1 MYSAIDT
8 DKLTRP
14 GRFLLD
20 DIVLVSYQS
29 ADGSN
34 KNAKS
39 ISIKTQ
45 VLEIDLYETLDGAG
59 LSGSV
64 VVADGQSVI
73 SHLPL
78 TGYERIEFKLYTPG
92 TSRGYDFTS
101 VTGHP
106 MFIYKI
112 SNRTPLT
119 PRSQIYV
126 LHFCSRE
133 MIDNE
138 MIRVNRTMTGSV
150 DTMVADIMRTDLDS
164 KKNLIVEETRG
175 LHKFAMPR
183 VKPMNAIARLSSMS
197 EPLKYNSSGMLF
209 YEDSTGFRFRS
220 LENMLAIGGVA
231 RPVSAKFQQKPRN
244 VKGGSGETD
253 VIKEMQTVDGYTI
266 KDQFDTLKNLS
277 NGVYASRTVTHDMFN
292 KTFSEIDFDYNLY
305 FPTIFH
311 TEHDGSGGKVDSKS
325 QLPLFNFKENKM
337 ISDKPEG
344 RLNLISTT
352 ENIQN
357 DYEGPD
363 GERIYPAN
371 MAQKLS
377 FRSQSIGLDCKG
389 FTGIS
394 VGDLCSFEVPSYEP
408 VKRDNPMDIDP
419 YMSGRYLIRRI
430 HHNINTAKDMHTM
443 NLECVKDA
451 VRVAY
456 PEENIDTFT
465 NRENLDSITYLQYQL
480 DEALINE
487 ANQETHNDVMA

>member
-1 MYSAIDT
+1 MYSSIDQNKL
-8 DKLTRP
+8 DKP

-20 DIVLVSYQS
+20 DVVLVSYQS

-39 ISIKTQ
+39 ISIRSQ
-45 VLEIDLYETLDGAG
+45 VLEINLYESLEGAG
-59 LSGSV
+59 LSGNI
-64 VVADGQSVI
+64 VVADGQAVV

-133 MIDNE
+133 LIDNE
-138 MIRVNRTMTGSV
+138 MIRINKTYEGPV
-150 DTMVADIMRTDLDS
+150 DAMVVDMMRTDLDS
-164 KKNLIVEETRG
+164 KKNLIVEETKG
-175 LHKFAMPR
+175 LHKFVMPR
-183 VKPMNAIARLSSMS
+183 IKPLKAIAKLSSMS

-220 LENMLAIGGVA
+220 IENMLAINGVA
-231 RPVSAKFQQKPRN
+231 RPVTAKFQMKPRN
-244 VKGGSGETD
+244 VKQGTGETD

-277 NGVYASRTVTHDMFN
+277 NGVYASKTVTHDNFN
-292 KTFSEIDFDYNLY
+292 KTFSEQDFDYNIY

-311 TEHDGSGGKVDSKS
+311 TEHDGSGGKIDNKS

-344 RLNLISTT
+344 RLNFISTT
-352 ENIQN
+352 EKIQN

-363 GERIYPAN
+363 GERIFPAS

-377 FRSQSIGLDCKG
+377 FKSQVISLDCKG

-408 VKRDNPMDIDP
+408 VGKDNPMDFDP
-419 YMSGRYLIRRI
+419 YMSGRYLIKSI
-430 HHNINTAKDMHTM
+430 HHKIDTAKDNHKM

-456 PEENIDTFT
+456 PEENIDIHTT
-465 NRENLDSITYLQYQL
+465 RENLDSITYLQYQL

-487 ANQETHNDVMA
+487 ANQETHNEIMA

>member
-1 MYSAIDT
+1 MYSQIDT
-8 DKLTRP
+8 NKLTRA

-45 VLEIDLYETLDGAG
+45 VLEIDIYESLDGTG

-78 TGYERIEFKLYTPG
+78 TGYERIEFRLFTPG

-138 MIRVNRTMTGSV
+138 MIRVDKTYEGPI
-150 DTMVADIMRTDLDS
+150 DTMVVDMMRSDLDS
-164 KKNLIVEETRG
+164 KKNLIVEETKG
-175 LHKFAMPR
+175 LHKFVMPR
-183 VKPMNAIARLSSMS
+183 MKPLKAIAKLSSMS

-231 RPVSAKFQQKPRN
+231 RPVAAKFQMKPRN
-244 VKGGSGETD
+244 VKQGTGETD
-253 VIKEMQTVDGYTI
+253 VIKEMQTVDGYSI
-266 KDQFDTLKNLS
+266 KEQFDTLKNLS
-277 NGVYASRTVTHDMFN
+277 NGVYASRTVTHDSFN
-292 KTFSEIDFDYNLY
+292 KTFTETDFDYNLY

-357 DYEGPD
+357 DYEGPE

-465 NRENLDSITYLQYQL
+465 SRENLDSITYLQYQL

>member
-20 DIVLVSYQS
+20 DITLVSYQS

-45 VLEIDLYETLDGAG
+45 VLEIDIYETLDGAG
-59 LSGSV
+59 LSGSI

-78 TGYERIEFKLYTPG
+78 TGYERIEFKLFTPG

-101 VTGHP
+101 KTGHP

-112 SNRTPLT
+112 SNRLPLT

-138 MIRVNRTMTGSV
+138 MIRVNKTLTGPV
-150 DTMVADIMRTDLDS
+150 DNMIANIVRTDLDS

-175 LHKFAMPR
+175 VHKFAMPR
-183 VKPMNAIARLSSMS
+183 VKPLNAIAKLSTIS

-220 LENMLAIGGVA
+220 IENMLAIGGVA
-231 RPVSAKFQQKPRN
+231 RPVAAKFQQKPRN

-277 NGVYASRTVTHDMFN
+277 NGVYASRTVTHDMYN
-292 KTFSEIDFDYNLY
+292 KTFSEIDFDYNTY

-352 ENIQN
+352 KNIQK
-357 DYEGPD
+357 DYEGPED
-363 GERIYPAN
+363 ERIYPAN

-377 FRSQSIGLDCKG
+377 FRSQSIELDCKG

-456 PEENIDTFT
+456 PEENIDIHT
-465 NRENLDSITYLQYQL
+465 NRENLDATTFLQYQL

-487 ANQETHNDVMA
+487 ANQETHNEILA

>member
-1 MYSAIDT
+1 
-8 DKLTRP
+8 
-14 GRFLLD
+14 
-20 DIVLVSYQS
+20 
-29 ADGSN
+29 
-34 KNAKS
+34 
-39 ISIKTQ
+39 
-45 VLEIDLYETLDGAG
+45 
-59 LSGSV
+59 
-64 VVADGQSVI
+64 
-73 SHLPL
+73 
-78 TGYERIEFKLYTPG
+78 
-92 TSRGYDFTS
+92 
-101 VTGHP
+101 
-106 MFIYKI
+106 
-112 SNRTPLT
+112 
-119 PRSQIYV
+119 
-126 LHFCSRE
+126 
-133 MIDNE
+133 
-138 MIRVNRTMTGSV
+138 
-150 DTMVADIMRTDLDS
+150 
-164 KKNLIVEETRG
+164 
-175 LHKFAMPR
+175 
-183 VKPMNAIARLSSMS
+183 
-197 EPLKYNSSGMLF
+197 
-209 YEDSTGFRFRS
+209 
-220 LENMLAIGGVA
+220 LAIGGVA
-231 RPVSAKFQQKPRN
+231 RPVAAKFQQKPRN
-244 VKGGSGETD
+244 VKGGTGETD

-377 FRSQSIGLDCKG
+377 FKSQVISLDCKG

>member
-8 DKLTRP
+8 SKLTRA

-20 DIVLVSYQS
+20 DITLVSYQS

-45 VLEIDLYETLDGAG
+45 VLEIDIYESLDGAG

-64 VVADGQSVI
+64 TVADGQSVI

-78 TGYERIEFKLYTPG
+78 TGYERIEFRLFTPG

-138 MIRVNRTMTGSV
+138 MIRVDKTYEGPI
-150 DTMVADIMRTDLDS
+150 DTMVVDMMRSDLDS
-164 KKNLIVEETRG
+164 KKNLIVEETKG
-175 LHKFAMPR
+175 LHKFVMPR
-183 VKPMNAIARLSSMS
+183 MKPFRAISKLSNCA
-197 EPLKYNSSGMLF
+197 EPLKYKSSGMLF
-209 YEDSTGFRFRS
+209 YEDSTGYRFRS
-220 LENMLAIGGVA
+220 IENMLAIAGSA
-231 RPVSAKFQQKPRN
+231 RPVVAKFQQKPRN
-244 VKGGSGETD
+244 VKGGTGDTD
-253 VIKEMQTVDGYTI
+253 VIKEMQTVDAYAV
-266 KDQFDTLKNLS
+266 KDQYDTLKNLS
-277 NGVYASRTVTHDMFN
+277 NGVFASKMITHDTFN
-292 KTFSEIDFDYNLY
+292 KTFSEINFDYNTY

-311 TEHDGSGGKVDSKS
+311 TEHDGKGGLVDNKG
-325 QLPLFNFKENKM
+325 QLPIFNYKDNQM

-344 RLNLISTT
+344 TMNFVSTT
-352 ENIQN
+352 EKIQN
-357 DYEGPD
+357 DYEGPE
-363 GERIYPAN
+363 GERIYPAS

-377 FRSQSIGLDCKG
+377 FKSQVLSLDCKG
-389 FTGIS
+389 FTGLS
-394 VGDLCSFEVPSYEP
+394 VGDLCSFEIPAYEP
-408 VKRDNPMDIDP
+408 AGTDNPLHIDP
-419 YMSGRYLIRRI
+419 YMSGRYVVRKI
-430 HHNINTAKDMHTM
+430 HHKISTTKDNHIM
-443 NLECVKDA
+443 NLELIKDA

-456 PEENIDTFT
+456 PEENLDILSKK
-465 NRENLDSITYLQYQL
+465 ENQDSLTYLQYEL
-480 DEALINE
+480 DDTIIDIASNE
-487 ANQETHNDVMA
+487 VMA